1 MISSIQ
7 FDVKILIG
15 STKSLIKEESFSNWF
30 FLITSSFALRLM
42 MSLRGSNYD
51 FHSYR
56 IVVSAISAGHFP
68 WDTGRYNY
76 GPIWAYILWLINVL
90 SGNNSTIFRI
100 LIIGILTTTDFFIY
114 LLLKRRFSIKT
125 GIIFLFNPVSIIISG
140 YHNQFDN
147 VAILIGL
154 WALLRMESKS
164 ENLLKVPLAL
174 GGVLGLSISIKHD
187 FLLFLIWIFFTKKI
201 INRLQII
208 AVSIAIPVFLIFPF
222 FLMDKDNIIKYYFKY
237 TSYNNAPL
245 MKDLF
250 LTSGW
255 SPGKFGL
262 VFFVLGLTLFG
273 YLTRMSPIGMKIS
286 IYTLVFV
293 AFSSSIANQYLVIP
307 AIGAAVY
314 ANMASFAFFIYC
326 TATFIVNSD
335 ELHFFS
341 ASPVAFHIQNIHARL
356 FPLFI
361 LLILIGSRKF
371 NFFEYLKSQQDRW
384 RNIESKE
391 DM

>member
-1 MISSIQ
+1 MILMKKNL
-7 FDVKILIG
+7 FD
-15 STKSLIKEESFSNWF
+15 NWL
-30 FLITSSFALRLM
+30 FLITSSFALRFM

-51 FHSYR
+51 FQSYR

-76 GPIWAYILWLINVL
+76 GPIWAYFLWLINVL

-100 LIIGILTTTDFFIY
+100 LIIGILTTADFFIY
-114 LLLKRRFSIKT
+114 SLLKRRFGLKA
-125 GIIFLFNPVSIIISG
+125 GLIFLFNPVSIIISG

-147 VAILIGL
+147 VAIVIGL

-174 GGVLGLSISIKHD
+174 GAVLGLSISIKHD

-201 INRLQII
+201 VNRLQILAI
-208 AVSIAIPVFLIFPF
+208 SIAIPVFLIFPF
-222 FLMDKDNIIKYYFKY
+222 YVMDKNNIIKYYLRY
-237 TSYNNAPL
+237 TSSNNAPL
-245 MKDLF
+245 LKDLF

-262 VFFVLGLTLFG
+262 IFFIIGLTSFG
-273 YLTRMSPIGMKIS
+273 YLTRLNSIGTKIS

-293 AFSSSIANQYLVIP
+293 AFSSGIANQYLVIP

-314 ANMASFAFFIYC
+314 ANAASFAFFIYC
-326 TATFIVNSD
+326 TVTFIFNSD

-341 ASPVAFHIQNIHARL
+341 ASTVAVHIQNVHARL
-356 FPLFI
+356 FPFFI
-361 LLILIGSRKF
+361 LLILICSRKF
-371 NFFEYLKSQQDRW
+371 NFFEYLKLQQDRW
-384 RNIESKE
+384 RNIEWKKN
-391 DM
+391 M